1 MTMNR
6 FGILTLF
13 LGGLL
18 FVSACEDYPQMV
30 DYPVPQPT
38 SAIGKALVEGT
49 DQISVIYKDSTYTL
63 HKGVEVTEMAYL
75 SSEGRSIRTFWYKID
90 LSEPTINLECV
101 TPYGTHTVG
110 GNPEVLSKMLSHVD
124 KEGNCVLGGINTDFF
139 ITDTGPTAG
148 QAQGIFW
155 HKGICIKDTFNSQTN
170 RPRCFVYWDGDET
183 VRIASSSYY
192 TQIKASTSL
201 REAFSGGQFLVVNGG
216 YSTITADSVY
226 GVHPRTMFGV
236 QEGGKKVILVVL
248 DGRNSVLAVGMNYP
262 DMQKIMKALGSFD
275 SINIDGGGSSTF
287 IVRDTS
293 SGGYGLNAKFLIKNM
308 PSDGTE
314 RAIGPGLAIVA
325 SD

>member
-1 MTMNR
+1 MNR

-30 DYPVPQPT
+30 EYPVPQPT

-124 KEGNCVLGGINTDFF
+124 KEGNCVLGGTNTDFGGGL
-139 ITDTGPTAG
+139 GP
-148 QAQGIFW
+148 QGVYW
-155 HKGICIKDTFNSQTN
+155 SNGVVLKDKFTFLQD
-170 RPRCFVYWDGDET
+170 RPRCFVYIKDKTMGIGYESEYNRILADCGGSFDQAFCGSPRLIVDGKIDIDVPNDLDE
-183 VRIASSSYY
+183 AS
-192 TQIKASTSL
+192 
-201 REAFSGGQFLVVNGG
+201 
-216 YSTITADSVY
+216 
-226 GVHPRTMFGV
+226 HPRTAIGIMPDR
-236 QEGGKKVILVVL
+236 KTIYLMVV
-248 DGRNSVLAVGMNYP
+248 DGR
-262 DMQKIMKALGSFD
+262 
-275 SINIDGGGSSTF
+275 
-287 IVRDTS
+287 
-293 SGGYGLNAKFLIKNM
+293 
-308 PSDGTE
+308 
-314 RAIGPGLAIVA
+314 
-325 SD
+325 